1 MIVTEPPEVVGNHG
15 GVETARERNLDE
27 EQNLALQPRKLSSA
41 RSRPKTAGSILTRIK
56 NLSKDAPDYVS
67 LTGIEFR
74 RNKVVE
80 SLNKK
85 LVETKRSETEH
96 MNRLLLMR
104 LTNPWSEVKNS
115 EILGTEMAW
124 NAVQGEYSL
133 LNNSQCRPK
142 SAPPVSSR
150 ASKAKHKTNSQPP
163 KPPILTRRDIYFSQ
177 LAKPR
182 NPTISVPETPAL
194 SAPRATPDL
203 ARIARLAT
211 PRVAKKIAWT
221 DPRPKKE
228 SDPIAFARLTRVPER
243 QVAKAPSIAPQ
254 KPPSAKKKISSGKAK
269 NEILQRDSFID
280 TADEHSTLEFSDG
293 TREGFSVAKEA
304 LSGDVG
310 VSDVP
315 LSRQKGWN
323 ENTELLIKVSR
334 ADSMGSS
341 LSDMDH
347 REQQSEPGSLPHRPV
362 TRKKS
367 PLQTGEG
374 MENELKQDPDL
385 AIQDSLQIP
394 KDPALIASDIDGGE
408 DINAAAE
415 LSFAPSH
422 NLPLHKVYN
431 ASNKEHTKA
440 AIRLQSMFRGH
451 TQRKRMSII
460 NAFRQSDA
468 TRWEGSP
475 AATPMTGE
483 APGGGLDLFRSSV
496 SANIDSIV
504 CDDIGEGNLA
514 DPNTFSTN
522 GLPFSHFLNLIE
534 LWGGH
539 EALRGKT
546 TTEVCNL
553 HLKPMTMQTGLSLC
567 AHYSL
572 QQDTSYLPR
581 KAAWFIS
588 HAWQFP
594 FLDVIDGISNFLID
608 RDLAPEDAFIWFD
621 LFSNSQ
627 HNAESKPFV
636 WWETTF
642 MNAIKKIGNVVMVL
656 QPWLNPLPLKR
667 TWCVFE
673 LLVCIKMG
681 CKFHIT
687 LTTGEKSDFLNAILS
702 DAKKFHTILANTS
715 CIRSEAF
722 KMTDKKSIFRVI
734 RSTVGFAKL
743 DQLVFDTFS
752 GWVVDQ
758 FKRNIFL
765 NGSNPI
771 LCAQWQCGLAD
782 FYELMEKFDLAEP
795 LLVEAHNAQMKAL
808 GNHHPDTLLTLNA
821 LGSLYVRQERFF
833 EAEVSLRQAHDAQL
847 EQLGENHVETI
858 QTLLSLANL
867 SKSMGHYDEAEAQY
881 QKALDLQM
889 LIYTPE
895 DQHLLNTRSN
905 LATLFVQQ
913 GRYNEA
919 GQIYKSC
926 LDANMES
933 LGVDHPD
940 TLTTLS
946 SFVNLLYLQGE
957 LEEARKLCEEC
968 YSSQLRLF
976 GTEHLGTLVTMNT
989 FGLILT
995 RLEEYREAEE
1005 ILTKCLEG
1013 QRKISGPDHSETLTV
1028 LSNLASCYA
1037 SQSLFRKAETAYVEC
1052 LHTQRRTLSPDHPS
1066 VLQSIYSLSSL
1077 FIHQSRFK
1085 EAAPLLKQCLE
1096 DQKRVLGENHL
1107 STLRSVHSLAILE
1120 LKSGNLKEAERLLLR
1135 YVDGRGNASC
1145 ESLETLE
1152 VYGNLGF
1159 ICDQQA
1165 RFDSA
1170 EKLYLKYYD
1179 GYMQRFGEEHPN
1191 SLVAGNNLG
1200 MIYFKKGNLH
1210 HAEPLFLRCV
1220 EEFEKGANMKLMDA
1234 LTATN
1239 NLALVYF
1246 YQERFVES
1254 EKLFRQVLDAQAC
1267 VFGSDSLASI
1277 PTSMNLVHLLV
1288 NQGKIDEAYRFSQQ
1302 SAQVSL
1308 KNLGSAHPDTQS
1320 TISALADIF
1329 EKLGRTEEENSLRSL
1344 ISPAN
1349 ESN

>member
-15 GVETARERNLDE
+15 GGEGNLDQE
-27 EQNLALQPRKLSSA
+27 HKSALLPRKLSSA
-41 RSRPKTAGSILTRIK
+41 RPRPKTAGSILTRIK
-56 NLSKDAPDYVS
+56 NLSNEAPDYVN

-80 SLNKK
+80 SLKQK
-85 LVETKRSETEH
+85 LVDAKKSETEH
-96 MNRLLLMR
+96 LNRLLLMR

-115 EILGTEMAW
+115 EILGTEMGW

-133 LNNSQCRPK
+133 LNNSKRRPK
-142 SAPPVSSR
+142 SAPPVSSKT
-150 ASKAKHKTNSQPP
+150 SKP
-163 KPPILTRRDIYFSQ
+163 KLEANPLPLKQPPILTRRDIYFSQ

-182 NPTISVPETPAL
+182 NPTVPVPATPTL
-194 SAPRATPDL
+194 SAPRAAPDL

-211 PRVAKKIAWT
+211 PRVAKKVAWIEAQ
-221 DPRPKKE
+221 PKKE
-228 SDPIAFARLTRVPER
+228 SDPAAFARLTRVPVR
-243 QVAKAPSIAPQ
+243 QLANAPSAAAQ
-254 KPPSAKKKISSGKAK
+254 KPVTAKKKMYLGIGKSQILEKDCFIDSVDEYSILESGDGMRKEFSEARDVSSGDA
-269 NEILQRDSFID
+269 
-280 TADEHSTLEFSDG
+280 
-293 TREGFSVAKEA
+293 
-304 LSGDVG
+304 G
-310 VSDVP
+310 VSDAP
-315 LSRQKGWN
+315 LSPKARN
-323 ENTELLIKVSR
+323 DSTEHLLKSSR
-334 ADSMGSS
+334 AESVGSP
-341 LSDMDH
+341 LSDMNYQGQ
-347 REQQSEPGSLPHRPV
+347 ESNGSIAHRPV

-367 PLQTGEG
+367 LTQLGGGRKKEIK
-374 MENELKQDPDL
+374 LDL
-385 AIQDSLQIP
+385 GLERHEINTPKNPVPTASERGVSEPTNVAEIKFASL
-394 KDPALIASDIDGGE
+394 
-408 DINAAAE
+408 
-415 LSFAPSH
+415 H
-422 NLPLHKVYN
+422 NLPVHKRYN
-431 ASNKEHTKA
+431 ASNKDHTRA
-440 AIRLQSMFRGH
+440 AIRLQSVFRGH

-460 NAFRQSDA
+460 NAFRQSDV
-468 TRWEGSP
+468 TRWEGSTP
-475 AATPMTGE
+475 ATPVTGE
-483 APGGGLDLFRSSV
+483 SPGGRLDLFRPSV
-496 SANIDSIV
+496 SANIDNII
-504 CDDIGEGNLA
+504 CEDIEEGNLS
-514 DPNTFSTN
+514 DPNTFSTK
-522 GLPFSHFLNLIE
+522 GLPFSHFLQLIE

-546 TTEVCNL
+546 TTEVCNF
-553 HLKPMTMQTGLSLC
+553 HLKPMTIQTGLSLC
-567 AHYSL
+567 AHYSF
-572 QQDTSYLPR
+572 QQETRHLPR
-581 KAAWFIS
+581 KATWFIS

-594 FLDVIDGISNFLID
+594 FLDVIDGISNFLTD
-608 RDLAPEDAFIWFD
+608 RDLAPGDATIWFD

-673 LLVCIKMG
+673 LFVCIKMG

-687 LTTGEKSDFLNAILS
+687 LTSGERSDFLNALLS
-702 DAKKFHTILANTS
+702 DAKKFHSILANTS
-715 CIRSEAF
+715 CRHSEAF
-722 KMTDKKSIFRVI
+722 KLTDKKSIFRVI

-758 FKRNIFL
+758 FKRTIFL
-765 NGSNPI
+765 NGTNPI
-771 LCAQWQCGLAD
+771 LCSQWQCGLAD

-795 LLVEAHNAQMKAL
+795 LLVEAHNAQMKEL

-833 EAEVSLRQAHDAQL
+833 EAEVSLRQAYDAQL
-847 EQLGENHVETI
+847 ELLGENHVETI
-858 QTLLSLANL
+858 QTILSLANL
-867 SKSMGHYDEAEAQY
+867 SKSMGQYEEAEAQY
-881 QKALDLQM
+881 QKALDLQT

-919 GQIYKSC
+919 GLIYKSC

-995 RLEEYREAEE
+995 RLEEYSAAEE

-1120 LKSGNLKEAERLLLR
+1120 LKSGNLNQAEILLLK

-1220 EEFEKGANMKLMDA
+1220 EEYEKGANMKLMDA

-1246 YQERFVES
+1246 YQERFAES
-1254 EKLFRQVLDAQAC
+1254 EKLFRQVLDVQAR
-1267 VFGSDSLASI
+1267 VFGTDSLASI

-1288 NQGKIDEAYRFSQQ
+1288 NQGNFDDAFRFSQQ

-1308 KNLGSAHPDTQS
+1308 KNLSSAHPDTQS

-1329 EKLGRTEEENSLRSL
+1329 QKLGRTDEENSLRSL
-1344 ISPAN
+1344 LSPEN